1 MKMKWTS
8 ILSGTA
14 LLLVIFVKAQNIENK
29 EVLKPFIDKLN
40 ENKVTQIL
48 FLGDSHIQADWITS
62 FLRNKF
68 QEKYGNAGRGLVFP
82 YAVANS
88 NGPDDF
94 TSATNQT
101 WENFRLVYEQD
112 VFPQM
117 GASGFVIGNQKESFL
132 EIKFKNPE
140 ETFDKVIIFN
150 DEKMNGEKFQLYKE
164 NQSLSNFVS
173 KSAERMKYTVLSGET
188 FPELASKFY
197 TTTTKLAQLN
207 GVGIKNPME
216 GNSYQIDKI
225 SFNYNPDFENLI
237 EKIADYQFSGDKT
250 LVQLSEPQ
258 NTFLMKTNAKN
269 GNTFY
274 GFQFLKNVN
283 KGVVFNTLGV
293 NGATY
298 GDFLK
303 YSLQIEQ
310 LNSIQ
315 PDLVM
320 ISLGTNESL
329 SSITKEDFQ
338 KNISD
343 LVSKFKEQNPNLPI
357 LLISPTDNRLKS
369 QKIKEL
375 VSWIEESAQLKK
387 VAFFNLYEAT
397 GGSGY
402 FKKALNKK
410 ESNTDGVHFLRPGY
424 EFQAEKIWTAISEN
438 FK

>member
-82 YAVANS
+82 YSVANS

-164 NQSLSNFVS
+164 YQSLSNFVS

-258 NTFLMKTNAKN
+258 NIFLMKTNAN
-269 GNTFY
+269 SGNVFY
-274 GFQFLKNVN
+274 GFQFLKNVK
-283 KGVVFNTLGV
+283 KGVVFNTVGV

-303 YSLQIEQ
+303 YSLQMEQ

-369 QKIKEL
+369 QKIKEI
-375 VSWIEESAQLKK
+375 VSWIKESSQLNK
-387 VAFFNLYEAT
+387 VAFFNLFEAT

-410 ESNTDGVHFLRPGY
+410 EANTDGVHFLRPGY

>member
-1 MKMKWTS
+1 
-8 ILSGTA
+8 
-14 LLLVIFVKAQNIENK
+14 
-29 EVLKPFIDKLN
+29 
-40 ENKVTQIL
+40 
-48 FLGDSHIQADWITS
+48 
-62 FLRNKF
+62 
-68 QEKYGNAGRGLVFP
+68 
-82 YAVANS
+82 
-88 NGPDDF
+88 
-94 TSATNQT
+94 
-101 WENFRLVYEQD
+101 
-112 VFPQM
+112 
-117 GASGFVIGNQKESFL
+117 
-132 EIKFKNPE
+132 
-140 ETFDKVIIFN
+140 
-150 DEKMNGEKFQLYKE
+150 
-164 NQSLSNFVS
+164 
-173 KSAERMKYTVLSGET
+173 
-188 FPELASKFY
+188 
-197 TTTTKLAQLN
+197 
-207 GVGIKNPME
+207 
-216 GNSYQIDKI
+216 
-225 SFNYNPDFENLI
+225 
-237 EKIADYQFSGDKT
+237 
-250 LVQLSEPQ
+250 
-258 NTFLMKTNAKN
+258 MKTNAN
-269 GNTFY
+269 SGNVFY
-274 GFQFLKNVN
+274 GFQFLKNVK
-283 KGVVFNTLGV
+283 KGVVFNTVGV

-369 QKIKEL
+369 QKIKEI

-410 ESNTDGVHFLRPGY
+410 EANTDGVHFLRPGY

>member
-14 LLLVIFVKAQNIENK
+14 LLLVIFVKAQSIENK

-40 ENKVTQIL
+40 ENRVTQIL

-82 YAVANS
+82 YSVANS

-173 KSAERMKYTVLSGET
+173 KSAERIKYTVSSGET
-188 FPELASKFY
+188 FPEIASKFY
-197 TTTTKLAQLN
+197 TTTTKLVQLN
-207 GVGIKNPME
+207 GAGIKNPVE

-237 EKIADYQFSGDKT
+237 DKITDNKFSGNKT
-250 LVQLSEPQ
+250 VVSFSEPQ
-258 NTFLMKTNAKN
+258 NTFLMKTNAN
-269 GNTFY
+269 SGNVFY

-283 KGVVFNTLGV
+283 KGVVFNTVGV

-369 QKIKEL
+369 QKIKEI
-375 VSWIEESAQLKK
+375 VSWIEESSQIKK

-410 ESNTDGVHFLRPGY
+410 EANTDGVHFLRPGY

>member
-1 MKMKWTS
+1 MFLTIS
-8 ILSGTA
+8 IKS
-14 LLLVIFVKAQNIENK
+14 QSIENK

-82 YAVANS
+82 YSVANS

-164 NQSLSNFVS
+164 YQSLSNFVS

-197 TTTTKLAQLN
+197 TTTTKLAQIN
-207 GVGIKNPME
+207 GVGIKNPVE

-225 SFNYNPDFENLI
+225 SFNYNPDFEKSI
-237 EKIADYQFSGDKT
+237 EKIADNKFSGNKT
-250 LVQLSEPQ
+250 VVSFSEPQ
-258 NTFLMKTNAKN
+258 NTFLMKTNAN
-269 GNTFY
+269 SGNVFY

-283 KGVVFNTLGV
+283 KGVVFNTVGV

-369 QKIKEL
+369 QKIKEI
-375 VSWIEESAQLKK
+375 VSWIEESSQIKK
-387 VAFFNLYEAT
+387 VAFFNLFEAT

-410 ESNTDGVHFLRPGY
+410 EANTDGVHFLRPGY

>member
-82 YAVANS
+82 YSVANS

-173 KSAERMKYTVLSGET
+173 KSAERIKYTVSSGET
-188 FPELASKFY
+188 FPEIASKFY
-197 TTTTKLAQLN
+197 TTTTKLVQLN
-207 GVGIKNPME
+207 GAGIKNPVE

-225 SFNYNPDFENLI
+225 SFNYNPDFEKSI
-237 EKIADYQFSGDKT
+237 EKIADNKFSGNKT
-250 LVQLSEPQ
+250 VVSFSEPQ
-258 NTFLMKTNAKN
+258 NTFLMKTNAN
-269 GNTFY
+269 SGNVFY

-283 KGVVFNTLGV
+283 KGVVFNTVGV

-357 LLISPTDNRLKS
+357 LLISPTANRLKS
-369 QKIKEL
+369 QKIKEI
-375 VSWIEESAQLKK
+375 VSWIKESAQLNK
-387 VAFFNLYEAT
+387 VAFFNLFEAT

-410 ESNTDGVHFLRPGY
+410 EANTDGVHFLRPGY

>member
-1 MKMKWTS
+1 MKMNWKAFLTGIVIVSFTS
-8 ILSGTA
+8 FKS
-14 LLLVIFVKAQNIENK
+14 QSIENK
-29 EVLKPFIDKLN
+29 EILKPFVEKLN
-40 ENKVTQIL
+40 QEKITQIL
-48 FLGDSHIQADWITS
+48 FLGDSHIQADWITA

-274 GFQFLKNVN
+274 GFQFLKNVK
-283 KGVVFNTLGV
+283 KGAVFNTVGV

>member
-8 ILSGTA
+8 ILSGIVLFLT
-14 LLLVIFVKAQNIENK
+14 ISIKSQSIEHK

-40 ENKVTQIL
+40 ENRVSQIL

-140 ETFDKVIIFN
+140 ETFDKILIFN

-173 KSAERMKYTVLSGET
+173 KSAERIKYTVSSGET

-207 GVGIKNPME
+207 GTGIKNPME

-250 LVQLSEPQ
+250 LVQLSEPL

>member
-8 ILSGTA
+8 ILSGIVLFLT
-14 LLLVIFVKAQNIENK
+14 ISIKSQSIENK

-68 QEKYGNAGRGLVFP
+68 QEKYGNAGRGLVFL
-82 YAVANS
+82 YSVANS

-173 KSAERMKYTVLSGET
+173 KSAERMKYTVSSGET

-197 TTTTKLAQLN
+197 TTTTKLVQLN
-207 GVGIKNPME
+207 GAGIKNPVE

-274 GFQFLKNVN
+274 GFQFLKNVK
-283 KGVVFNTLGV
+283 KGVVFNTVGV
-293 NGATY
+293 NGAAY

-410 ESNTDGVHFLRPGY
+410 EANTDGVHFLRPGY

>member
-82 YAVANS
+82 YSVANS

-173 KSAERMKYTVLSGET
+173 KSAERIKYTVSSGET

-207 GVGIKNPME
+207 GTGIKNPME

-283 KGVVFNTLGV
+283 KGVVFNTVGV

-369 QKIKEL
+369 QKIKEI
-375 VSWIEESAQLKK
+375 VSWIKESAQLNK
-387 VAFFNLYEAT
+387 VAFFNLFEAT

-410 ESNTDGVHFLRPGY
+410 EANTDGVHFLRPGY

>member
-82 YAVANS
+82 YSVANS

-173 KSAERMKYTVLSGET
+173 KSAERMKYTVSSGET

-269 GNTFY
+269 GNMFY
-274 GFQFLKNVN
+274 GFQFLKNVK
-283 KGVVFNTLGV
+283 KGVVFNTVGV

-410 ESNTDGVHFLRPGY
+410 EANTDGVHFLRPGY
-424 EFQAEKIWTAISEN
+424 KFQAEKIWTAISEN

>member
-1 MKMKWTS
+1 MKMKWKAFLTGIVIVSFTS
-8 ILSGTA
+8 FKS
-14 LLLVIFVKAQNIENK
+14 QSIENK
-29 EVLKPFIDKLN
+29 EILKPFVEKLN
-40 ENKVTQIL
+40 QEKITQIL
-48 FLGDSHIQADWITS
+48 FLGDSHIQADWITA

-82 YAVANS
+82 YSVANS

-94 TSATNQT
+94 TSATNQA

-117 GASGFVIGNQKESFL
+117 GASGFVIGNQQDSFL

-164 NQSLSNFVS
+164 YQSLSNFVS

-225 SFNYNPDFENLI
+225 SFNFNPDFEKSI
-237 EKIADYQFSGDKT
+237 EKIADNKFSGNKT
-250 LVQLSEPQ
+250 VVSFSEPQ
-258 NTFLMKTNAKN
+258 NTFLMKTNAN
-269 GNTFY
+269 SGNVFY

-283 KGVVFNTLGV
+283 KGVVFNTVGV

-338 KNISD
+338 KNISN

-369 QKIKEL
+369 QKIKEI
-375 VSWIEESAQLKK
+375 VSWIKESAQLNK
-387 VAFFNLYEAT
+387 VAFFNLFEAT

-410 ESNTDGVHFLRPGY
+410 EANTDGVHFLRPGY

>member
-8 ILSGTA
+8 ILSGIVLFLT
-14 LLLVIFVKAQNIENK
+14 ISIKSQSIENK

-82 YAVANS
+82 YSVANS

-94 TSATNQT
+94 TSATNQA

-173 KSAERMKYTVLSGET
+173 KSAERIKYTVSSGET

-225 SFNYNPDFENLI
+225 SFNYNPDFEKSI
-237 EKIADYQFSGDKT
+237 EKIADNKFSGNKT
-250 LVQLSEPQ
+250 VVSFSEPQ
-258 NTFLMKTNAKN
+258 NTFLMKTNAN
-269 GNTFY
+269 SGNVFY

-283 KGVVFNTLGV
+283 KGVVFNTVGV

-338 KNISD
+338 KNISN

-369 QKIKEL
+369 QKIKEI
-375 VSWIEESAQLKK
+375 VSWIKESAQLNK
-387 VAFFNLYEAT
+387 VAFFNLFEAT

-410 ESNTDGVHFLRPGY
+410 EANTDGVHFLRPGY

>member
-1 MKMKWTS
+1 MKMKLTS

-82 YAVANS
+82 YSVANS

-94 TSATNQT
+94 TSATNQA

-132 EIKFKNPE
+132 EIKFKNPK

-283 KGVVFNTLGV
+283 KGVVFNTVGV
-293 NGATY
+293 NGAAY

-369 QKIKEL
+369 QKIKEI

-410 ESNTDGVHFLRPGY
+410 EANTDGVHFLRPGY

>member
-82 YAVANS
+82 YPVANS

-117 GASGFVIGNQKESFL
+117 GASGFVIGNQQDSFL

-197 TTTTKLAQLN
+197 TTTTKLAQIN

-269 GNTFY
+269 GNMFY
-274 GFQFLKNVN
+274 GFQFLKNVK
-283 KGVVFNTLGV
+283 KGVVFNTVGV

-298 GDFLK
+298 ADFLK
-303 YSLQIEQ
+303 FPLQMEQ

-410 ESNTDGVHFLRPGY
+410 EANTDGVHFLRPGY

>member
-82 YAVANS
+82 YSVANS

-173 KSAERMKYTVLSGET
+173 KSAERMKYTVSSGET

-269 GNTFY
+269 GNMFY
-274 GFQFLKNVN
+274 GFQFLKNVK
-283 KGVVFNTLGV
+283 KGVVFNTVGV

-298 GDFLK
+298 ADFLK
-303 YSLQIEQ
+303 FPLQMEQ

>member
-14 LLLVIFVKAQNIENK
+14 LLLVIFVKSQSIENK

-82 YAVANS
+82 YSVANS

-173 KSAERMKYTVLSGET
+173 KSAERIKYTVSSGET
-188 FPELASKFY
+188 FPEIASKFY
-197 TTTTKLAQLN
+197 TTTTKLVQLN
-207 GVGIKNPME
+207 GAGIKNPVE

-225 SFNYNPDFENLI
+225 SFNYNPDFESLI

-338 KNISD
+338 KNISN

-369 QKIKEL
+369 QKIKEI
-375 VSWIEESAQLKK
+375 VSWIEESAQLNK

-410 ESNTDGVHFLRPGY
+410 EANTDGVHFLRPGY

>member
-1 MKMKWTS
+1 MKMKLTS

-269 GNTFY
+269 GNMFY
-274 GFQFLKNVN
+274 GFQFLKNVK
-283 KGVVFNTLGV
+283 KGVVFNTVGV

-369 QKIKEL
+369 QKIKEI
-375 VSWIEESAQLKK
+375 VSWIKESAQLNK
-387 VAFFNLYEAT
+387 VAFFNLFEAT

-410 ESNTDGVHFLRPGY
+410 EANTDGVHFLRPGY

-438 FK
+438 F

>member
-82 YAVANS
+82 YSVANS

-303 YSLQIEQ
+303 YSLQMEQ

-369 QKIKEL
+369 QKIKEI
-375 VSWIEESAQLKK
+375 VSWIKESSQLNK
-387 VAFFNLYEAT
+387 VAFFNLFEAT

-410 ESNTDGVHFLRPGY
+410 EANTDGVHFLRPGY

>member
-8 ILSGTA
+8 ILSGIILFLTIA
-14 LLLVIFVKAQNIENK
+14 VKSQSIENK

-140 ETFDKVIIFN
+140 ETFGKVLIFN
-150 DEKMNGEKFQLYKE
+150 DEKMNGERFQLYKE

-173 KSAERMKYTVLSGET
+173 KSAERIKYTVSSDET

-207 GVGIKNPME
+207 GAGIKNPVE

-225 SFNYNPDFENLI
+225 TFNYNPDFENSI
-237 EKIADYQFSGDKT
+237 EKIADYQFSGNKT
-250 LVQLSEPQ
+250 LVQFSEPQ
-258 NTFLMKTNAKN
+258 NTFLMKTNASS

-274 GFQFLKNVN
+274 GFQFLKNIN
-283 KGVVFNTLGV
+283 KGVVFNTVGV

-298 GDFLK
+298 ADFLK
-303 YSLQIEQ
+303 FPLQMEQ
-310 LNSIQ
+310 LKSINSDFVVIA
-315 PDLVM
+315 
-320 ISLGTNESL
+320 LGTNESL
-329 SSITKEDFQ
+329 STINKEEFQ
-338 KNISD
+338 KNVSD
-343 LVSKFKEQNPNLPI
+343 LVSQFRNDHPNLPI
-357 LLISPTDNRLKS
+357 LLISPTDNQLKPS
-369 QKIKEL
+369 QIKEI
-375 VSWIEESAQLKK
+375 VTWIKESAVQNN
-387 VAFFNLYEAT
+387 VSFFNLYEAT
-397 GGSGY
+397 GERGY
-402 FKKALNKK
+402 FKKSLSRK
-410 ESNTDGVHFLRPGY
+410 EANADGVHFLKSGY
-424 EFQAEKIWTAISEN
+424 EFQAQKIWNALSEN
-438 FK
+438 F

>member
-82 YAVANS
+82 YSVANS

-173 KSAERMKYTVLSGET
+173 KSAERIKYTVSSGET
-188 FPELASKFY
+188 FPEIASKFY
-197 TTTTKLAQLN
+197 TTTTKLVQLN
-207 GVGIKNPME
+207 GAGIKNPVE

-298 GDFLK
+298 ADFLK
-303 YSLQIEQ
+303 FPLQMEQ

-369 QKIKEL
+369 QKIKEI
-375 VSWIEESAQLKK
+375 VSWIEESSQIKK

-410 ESNTDGVHFLRPGY
+410 EANTDGVHFLRPGY
-424 EFQAEKIWTAISEN
+424 KFQAEKIWTAISEN

>member
-82 YAVANS
+82 YSVANS

-258 NTFLMKTNAKN
+258 NIFLMKTNAN
-269 GNTFY
+269 SGNVFY
-274 GFQFLKNVN
+274 GFQFLKNVK
-283 KGVVFNTLGV
+283 KGVVFNTVGV

-303 YSLQIEQ
+303 YSLQMEQ

-410 ESNTDGVHFLRPGY
+410 EANTDGVHFLRPGY

>member
-82 YAVANS
+82 YSVANS

-94 TSATNQT
+94 TSATNQA

>member
-1 MKMKWTS
+1 MKMNWKAFLTGIVIVSFTS
-8 ILSGTA
+8 FKS
-14 LLLVIFVKAQNIENK
+14 QSIENK
-29 EVLKPFIDKLN
+29 EILKPFVEKLN
-40 ENKVTQIL
+40 QEKITQIL
-48 FLGDSHIQADWITS
+48 FLGDSHIQADWITA

-82 YAVANS
+82 YSVANS

-94 TSATNQT
+94 TSATNQA

-117 GASGFVIGNQKESFL
+117 GASGFVIGNQQDSFL
-132 EIKFKNPE
+132 EIKFKNTE

-150 DEKMNGEKFQLYKE
+150 DEKMNGEKFLLYKE
-164 NQSLSNFVS
+164 NQSLGNFVS
-173 KSAERMKYTVLSGET
+173 KSAERIKYTVSSGET

-197 TTTTKLAQLN
+197 TTTTKLVQLN
-207 GVGIKNPME
+207 GVGIKNPIA
-216 GNSYQIDKI
+216 GNLYNVEKV
-225 SFNYNPDFENLI
+225 SFDYNPDFEKSI
-237 EKIADYQFSGDKT
+237 EKIAEIKFSGNRT
-250 LVQLSEPQ
+250 LVNFSEPQ
-258 NTFLMKTNAKN
+258 NTFLMKTNAN
-269 GNTFY
+269 SGNVFY
-274 GFQFLKNVN
+274 GFQFLKNVK
-283 KGVVFNTLGV
+283 KGVVFNTVGV

-303 YSLQIEQ
+303 YSLQMEQ

-315 PDLVM
+315 PDLIM

-369 QKIKEL
+369 HKIKEI
-375 VSWIEESAQLKK
+375 VSWIKESALQNN
-387 VAFFNLYEAT
+387 VSFFNLYEAT
-397 GGSGY
+397 GERGY
-402 FKKALNKK
+402 FKKSLNRK
-410 ESNTDGVHFLRPGY
+410 EANADGVHFLRPGY
-424 EFQAEKIWTAISEN
+424 EFQAQKIWNALSEN
-438 FK
+438 F

>member
-82 YAVANS
+82 YSVANS

-164 NQSLSNFVS
+164 NQS
-173 KSAERMKYTVLSGET
+173 
-188 FPELASKFY
+188 
-197 TTTTKLAQLN
+197 
-207 GVGIKNPME
+207 
-216 GNSYQIDKI
+216 
-225 SFNYNPDFENLI
+225 
-237 EKIADYQFSGDKT
+237 
-250 LVQLSEPQ
+250 
-258 NTFLMKTNAKN
+258 
-269 GNTFY
+269 
-274 GFQFLKNVN
+274 
-283 KGVVFNTLGV
+283 
-293 NGATY
+293 
-298 GDFLK
+298 
-303 YSLQIEQ
+303 
-310 LNSIQ
+310 
-315 PDLVM
+315 
-320 ISLGTNESL
+320 
-329 SSITKEDFQ
+329 
-338 KNISD
+338 
-343 LVSKFKEQNPNLPI
+343 
-357 LLISPTDNRLKS
+357 
-369 QKIKEL
+369 
-375 VSWIEESAQLKK
+375 
-387 VAFFNLYEAT
+387 
-397 GGSGY
+397 
-402 FKKALNKK
+402 
-410 ESNTDGVHFLRPGY
+410 
-424 EFQAEKIWTAISEN
+424 
-438 FK
+438 

>member
-40 ENKVTQIL
+40 ENRVTQIL

-258 NTFLMKTNAKN
+258 NTFLMKTNTSS

-283 KGVVFNTLGV
+283 KGVVFNTVGV

>member
-8 ILSGTA
+8 ILSGIVLFLT
-14 LLLVIFVKAQNIENK
+14 ISIKSQSIENK

-40 ENKVTQIL
+40 ENRVTQIL

-258 NTFLMKTNAKN
+258 NTFLMKTNTSS

-283 KGVVFNTLGV
+283 KGVVFNTVGV

-410 ESNTDGVHFLRPGY
+410 EANTDGVHFLRLGY

>member
-8 ILSGTA
+8 ILSGIVLFLT
-14 LLLVIFVKAQNIENK
+14 ISIKSQSIEHK

-82 YAVANS
+82 YSVANS

-173 KSAERMKYTVLSGET
+173 KSAERIKYTVSSGET
-188 FPELASKFY
+188 FPEIASKFY
-197 TTTTKLAQLN
+197 TTTTKLVQLN
-207 GVGIKNPME
+207 GAGIKNPVE

-250 LVQLSEPQ
+250 LVQLSEPL

-274 GFQFLKNVN
+274 GFQFLKNVK
-283 KGVVFNTLGV
+283 KGVVFNTVGV

-303 YSLQIEQ
+303 YSLQMEQ

-369 QKIKEL
+369 QKIKEI
-375 VSWIEESAQLKK
+375 VSWIKESSQLKK
-387 VAFFNLYEAT
+387 VAFFNLFEAT

-410 ESNTDGVHFLRPGY
+410 EANTDGVHFLRPSY

-438 FK
+438 F

>member
-82 YAVANS
+82 YSVANS

-173 KSAERMKYTVLSGET
+173 KSAERIKYTVSSGET

-207 GVGIKNPME
+207 GAGIKNPME

-225 SFNYNPDFENLI
+225 SFNFKPEFENLI

-258 NTFLMKTNAKN
+258 NIFLMKTNAKN

-283 KGVVFNTLGV
+283 KGVVFNTVGV

-303 YSLQIEQ
+303 YSLQMEQ

-338 KNISD
+338 KNISN

-369 QKIKEL
+369 QKIKEI
-375 VSWIEESAQLKK
+375 VSWIKESAQLNK
-387 VAFFNLYEAT
+387 VAFFNLFEAT

-410 ESNTDGVHFLRPGY
+410 EANTDGVHFLRPGY

-438 FK
+438 F

>member
-14 LLLVIFVKAQNIENK
+14 LLLVIFVKSQSIENK

-88 NGPDDF
+88 DGPDDF

-173 KSAERMKYTVLSGET
+173 KSAERIKYTVSSGET
-188 FPELASKFY
+188 FPEIASKFY
-197 TTTTKLAQLN
+197 TTTTKLVQLN
-207 GVGIKNPME
+207 GAGIKNPVE

-225 SFNYNPDFENLI
+225 SFNFKPEFENLI

-258 NTFLMKTNAKN
+258 NTFLMKTNASS

-283 KGVVFNTLGV
+283 KGVVFNTVGV

-410 ESNTDGVHFLRPGY
+410 EANTDGVHFLRPGY

>member
-1 MKMKWTS
+1 MKMKLTS

-82 YAVANS
+82 YSVANS

-94 TSATNQT
+94 TSATNQA

-164 NQSLSNFVS
+164 YQSLSNFVS

-283 KGVVFNTLGV
+283 KGVVFNTVGV

-410 ESNTDGVHFLRPGY
+410 EANTDGVHFLRPGY

>member
-14 LLLVIFVKAQNIENK
+14 LLLVIFVKSQSIENK

-82 YAVANS
+82 YSVANS

-269 GNTFY
+269 GNMFY
-274 GFQFLKNVN
+274 GFQFLKNVK
-283 KGVVFNTLGV
+283 KGVVFNTVGV

-298 GDFLK
+298 ADFLK
-303 YSLQIEQ
+303 FPLQMEQ

-369 QKIKEL
+369 QKIKEI

-410 ESNTDGVHFLRPGY
+410 EANTDGVHFLRLGY

-438 FK
+438 F